1 MTPGLVMDAE
11 AMMSLEGRETIKVS
25 SLCAGHTRKTPAH
38 TFSRLSRLLSLGQT
52 REAQSSHGSL
62 SLPDNYT
69 VLFTISGFQ

>member
-25 SLCAGHTRKTPAH
+25 SLCAGHTRKTA
-38 TFSRLSRLLSLGQT
+38 TRISSRLSQLLPLGQT
-52 REAQSSHGSL
+52 REVQSSPGSV

>member
-1 MTPGLVMDAE
+1 MTTGLVMDAE

-38 TFSRLSRLLSLGQT
+38 TFSRLSLGQT

-69 VLFTISGFQ
+69 FLFIISGFQ